1 MPIRAII
8 FDVGGVFARTEN
20 VNGRRKWEQRLGL
33 AEDTL
38 AMTVWTSEISRQGE
52 IGQATLEEIWRGIG
66 QLFELNAA
74 EVKELQAD
82 FWSGGTW
89 DDGLTEFVRS
99 LKPRYKTGVISN
111 AWPEAREFVESHT
124 GSATFDAILF
134 SAEEGV
140 AKPNRVIFERAL
152 ARLGV
157 APDEAI
163 FINDVAENIEA
174 ACTIGLHG
182 IQFDNT
188 PHVIDQIKRYL
199 NGYAEIP

>member
-1 MPIRAII
+1 MPIRAVI
-8 FDVGGVFARTEN
+8 FDIGGMFARTED
-20 VNGRRKWEQRLGL
+20 VSGRRKWEQRLGL

-38 AMTVWTSEISRQGE
+38 AMTVWTSDISRRGE
-52 IGQATLEEIWRGIG
+52 IGQATLEEIWQGIG
-66 QLFELNAA
+66 EMFALNTA

-89 DDGLTEFVRS
+89 DADLTEFVRS

-111 AWPEAREFVESHT
+111 AWPEAREFVEPHA
-124 GSATFDAILF
+124 GRDTFDTLLF

-140 AKPNRVIFERAL
+140 AKPNRVIFQQAC

-163 FINDVAENIEA
+163 FIDDVAVNIEA
-174 ACTIGLHG
+174 AQAVGLHG

-188 PHVIDQIKRYL
+188 PHVIDQIKDCLKEMTR
-199 NGYAEIP
+199 